1 MKLKT
6 RLLVQT
12 LSAALAFTLVL
23 SLMFFLAVAAIR
35 NTVLANSG
43 ELGNSAAELG
53 ASALEEQ
60 VTDKIARIAQDMA
73 LILDEKLLKIENHTR
88 MTADIAGAIYTRRE
102 AYRPYP
108 LPYVSPGRMTPAE
121 PYIHAAPGV
130 NLERIRGE
138 AELAGNIAD
147 VLRQITVVDRGITTS
162 TIGGESGYII
172 AMDAFPW
179 PQAEFD
185 PRRYSWYHGAQE
197 RGGLY
202 WTGVYSDMRGRGP
215 VISCSMPFYDQS
227 ESGLINRE
235 EGGSPRIFRGVARS
249 TVLLSDFSKLI
260 DSIRVGR
267 TGYLFLLDRTG
278 LKLFSSGSVDLRE
291 AEGGGISGENFL
303 KSDNPRLRSLGL
315 SMTLGASG
323 MTELEVD
330 GVAVYVAYAP
340 IHTLGW
346 SLGVAIPFQEIAVP
360 AWQIE
365 ERIQNLTGRATGG
378 MDRRI
383 LLLTGLVGLMLLAG
397 LGALAVFSV
406 RFTESVTGP
415 ILALSEGVREVSGG
429 NLDRLVSVK
438 TGDELEQLAC
448 SFNTMT
454 GRLRE
459 HIAEIARAT
468 AEQQRI
474 ATELDVAT
482 QIQTSM
488 LPTDFPPFPARKN
501 DFELFATVHPAKEVG
516 GDFYDFFFIDPD
528 HFTVVVADVSGKG
541 VPAALFMAIT
551 KTLIRNHIRSGEA
564 PELAMTTINRQLCDN
579 NIANMFVTLWL
590 GTLEISSGR
599 LAYIN
604 AGHNPPLVKR
614 SSEPVQNSTLQA
626 RSNRRFAEP
635 ENRDFCGLLTA
646 KIHNLNR
653 PSGASFEFLR
663 SPPDLVLAG
672 MDDTVYRRQ
681 ETVLAAG
688 DTLFL
693 YTDGITEAADAG
705 GRFYG
710 AEGLRRFLDS
720 QGDLSP
726 RELLARLRADIARYT
741 AGVEQSDDITML
753 ALRFVPEQGA
763 SRSIR
768 LRAEPERLAE
778 LLAFINGELEPAG
791 CPVKIRGQIELAA
804 EEIFV
809 NIARYAYKNHPG
821 PPAGEETP
829 GEAFP
834 CGIFEVA
841 VDCGLTRTP
850 AGTTMTLAFTDR
862 GEPFNPLERA
872 DPDITLPLEEREV
885 GGLGVLIVKRTMDAI
900 NYNYVEGVNRLVITK
915 SW

>member
-12 LSAALAFTLVL
+12 LTAALAFTLVL
-23 SLMFFLAVAAIR
+23 SLMFFLAVAGIR

-108 LPYVSPGRMTPAE
+108 LPYVGPGRMTPGA
-121 PYIHAAPGV
+121 PYLHAAPGV

-179 PQAEFD
+179 PQADFD
-185 PRRYSWYHGAQE
+185 PRRYSWYHGAKE
-197 RGGLY
+197 RGDLY
-202 WTGVYSDMRGRGP
+202 WTGVYVDMRGRGP
-215 VISCSMPFYDQS
+215 VISCSMPFYDRS
-227 ESGLINRE
+227 ERALVNRE
-235 EGGSPRIFRGVARS
+235 EGASPPIVFRGVARS

-267 TGYLFLLDRTG
+267 SGYLFLLDQSG

-291 AEGGGISGENFL
+291 ADEGGISGENFL
-303 KSDNPRLRSLGL
+303 KSDNARLRSLGL

-323 MTELEVD
+323 MTELEMD

-365 ERIQNLTGRATGG
+365 ERIQNLTGRATGV

-415 ILALSEGVREVSGG
+415 ILALNEGVREVSGG

-488 LPTDFPPFPARKN
+488 LPTDFPPFPDRKN

-528 HFTVVVADVSGKG
+528 HFTVMVADVSGKG

-551 KTLIRNHIRSGEA
+551 KTLIRNHIRSGET
-564 PELAMTTINRQLCDN
+564 PERAMANINRQLCDN
-579 NIANMFVTLWL
+579 NIAHMFVTLWL
-590 GTLEISSGR
+590 GTLEISTGR

-604 AGHNPPLVKR
+604 AGHNPPLVK
-614 SSEPVQNSTLQA
+614 SSGGP
-626 RSNRRFAEP
+626 F
-635 ENRDFCGLLTA
+635 G
-646 KIHNLNR
+646 
-653 PSGASFEFLR
+653 FLR

-672 MDDTVYRRQ
+672 MDDTVYHRR
-681 ETVLAAG
+681 ETVLTTG

-693 YTDGITEAADAG
+693 YTDGITEAADVNEH
-705 GRFYG
+705 FYD
-710 AEGLRRFLDS
+710 AEGLRRFLNS

-741 AGVEQSDDITML
+741 AGAEQSDDITML
-753 ALRFVPEQGA
+753 ALRFAPEQRA
-763 SRSIR
+763 ARSIR
-768 LRAEPERLAE
+768 LRAEPEQLVE
-778 LLAFINGELEPAG
+778 LVAFISGELEPAH
-791 CPVKIRGQIELAA
+791 CPAKVRGQIELAA

-809 NIARYAYKNHPG
+809 NIAHYAYKNHPG
-821 PPAGEETP
+821 PAAGEDRP
-829 GEAFP
+829 GETFP
-834 CGIFEVA
+834 GGILDVA

-850 AGTTMTLAFTDR
+850 AGTTMTLTFTDR

-885 GGLGVLIVKRTMDAI
+885 GGLGVLIVKRTMDTI
-900 NYNYVEGVNRLVITK
+900 NYKYVEGMNRLVITK

>member
-12 LSAALAFTLVL
+12 LTAALAFTLVL
-23 SLMFFLAVAAIR
+23 SLMFFLAVAGIR

-108 LPYVSPGRMTPAE
+108 LPYVGPGRMTPGA
-121 PYIHAAPGV
+121 PYLHAAPGV

-179 PQAEFD
+179 PQADFD
-185 PRRYSWYHGAQE
+185 PRRYSWYHGAKE
-197 RGGLY
+197 RGDLY
-202 WTGVYSDMRGRGP
+202 WTGVYVDMRGRGP
-215 VISCSMPFYDQS
+215 VISCSMPFYDRS
-227 ESGLINRE
+227 ERALVNRE
-235 EGGSPRIFRGVARS
+235 EGASPPIVFRGVARS

-267 TGYLFLLDRTG
+267 SGYLFLLDQSG

-291 AEGGGISGENFL
+291 ADEGGISGENFL
-303 KSDNPRLRSLGL
+303 KSDNARLRSLGL

-323 MTELEVD
+323 MTELEMD

-365 ERIQNLTGRATGG
+365 ERIQNLTGRATGV

-415 ILALSEGVREVSGG
+415 ILALNEGVREVSGG

-482 QIQTSM
+482 QIQT
-488 LPTDFPPFPARKN
+488 TDFPPFPDRKN

-528 HFTVVVADVSGKG
+528 HFTVMVADVSGKG

-551 KTLIRNHIRSGEA
+551 KTLIRNHIRSGET
-564 PELAMTTINRQLCDN
+564 PERAMANINRQLCDN
-579 NIANMFVTLWL
+579 NIAHMFVTLWL
-590 GTLEISSGR
+590 GTLEISTGR

-604 AGHNPPLVKR
+604 AGHNPPLVK
-614 SSEPVQNSTLQA
+614 SSGGP
-626 RSNRRFAEP
+626 F
-635 ENRDFCGLLTA
+635 G
-646 KIHNLNR
+646 
-653 PSGASFEFLR
+653 FLR

-672 MDDTVYRRQ
+672 MDDTVYHRR
-681 ETVLAAG
+681 ETVLTTG

-693 YTDGITEAADAG
+693 YTDGITEAADVNEH
-705 GRFYG
+705 FYD
-710 AEGLRRFLDS
+710 AEGLRRFLNS

-741 AGVEQSDDITML
+741 AGAEQSDDITML
-753 ALRFVPEQGA
+753 ALRFAPEQRA
-763 SRSIR
+763 ARSIR
-768 LRAEPERLAE
+768 LRAEPEQLVE
-778 LLAFINGELEPAG
+778 LVAFISGELEPAH
-791 CPVKIRGQIELAA
+791 CPAKVRGQIELAA

-809 NIARYAYKNHPG
+809 NIAHYAYKNHPG
-821 PPAGEETP
+821 PAAGEDRP
-829 GEAFP
+829 GETFP
-834 CGIFEVA
+834 GGILDVA

-850 AGTTMTLAFTDR
+850 AGTTMTLTFTDR

-885 GGLGVLIVKRTMDAI
+885 GGLGVLIVKRTMDTI
-900 NYNYVEGVNRLVITK
+900 NYKYVEGMNRLVITK